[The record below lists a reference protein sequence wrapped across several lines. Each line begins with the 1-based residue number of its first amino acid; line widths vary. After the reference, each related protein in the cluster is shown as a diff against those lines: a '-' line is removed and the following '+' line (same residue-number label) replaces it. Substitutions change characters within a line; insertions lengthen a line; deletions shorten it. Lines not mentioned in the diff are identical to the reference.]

1 MLRAPRHMPLA
12 PDHRAKLAT
21 YLVISFLGV
30 ALGAL
35 VSIPLVHVMPPGAI
49 ILYLP
54 SVLFATWYAGRTAG
68 LATIGASMLAWL
80 GMGVNEMGDLKTG
93 GLIDAIAHFALFA
106 VVVLSIS
113 AYRTHYLRE
122 KERAITDPLTGILDR
137 RGFHE
142 YAEKEVV
149 RARRYKHPVSLVYID
164 VDNFKEINEW
174 FGHTGGDTVLRTI
187 ATALQH
193 STRKIDAVAR
203 LGGDEFGILF
213 PETNAEAA
221 KAAISG
227 LRSRVHEDLKC
238 FDRPVTV
245 SIGAVTFERPDSVE
259 AMLQGADK
267 AMYQVKHG
275 GKDDVIHF
283 IHCP

>member
-12 PDHRAKLAT
+12 LNYRAKLAI
-21 YLVISFLGV
+21 YLGISFLGV

-35 VSIPLVHVMPPGAI
+35 AGIPLAHVVPPGAI

-54 SVLFATWYAGRTAG
+54 SVLFATWYAGRAAG
-68 LATIGASMLAWL
+68 LATIGASMLAWFWV
-80 GMGVNEMGDLKTG
+80 GIDEIGDLEVG
-93 GLIDAIAHFALFA
+93 GLIDASAHFALFA

-113 AYRTHYLRE
+113 AYRTYYLRE
-122 KERAITDPLTGILDR
+122 KERAISDPLTGTLDR

-174 FGHTGGDTVLRTI
+174 FGHAGGDTVLRTI

-213 PETNAEAA
+213 PETDAEAA
-221 KAAISG
+221 KAAVNG
-227 LRSRVHEDLKC
+227 LHSRIRENLKR

-245 SIGAVTFERPDSVE
+245 SIGAVTFARPDSVE

-275 GKDDVIHF
+275 GKDDAIHF
-283 IHCP
+283 TRC